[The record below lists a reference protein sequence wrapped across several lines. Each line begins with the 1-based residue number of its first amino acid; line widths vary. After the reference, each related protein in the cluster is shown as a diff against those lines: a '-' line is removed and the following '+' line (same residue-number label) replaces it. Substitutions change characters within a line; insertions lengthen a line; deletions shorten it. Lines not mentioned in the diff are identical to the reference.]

1 MNCRVG
7 FLIRVA
13 FLMSRLVKYD
23 SVSNFSY
30 NVVKQIAR
38 YHNVSLYAFSVDR
51 HFSNVNLKFFTKH
64 YDHNFLEVTKV
75 TIDSYDLARKMSKN
89 DIIVTIVPNAND
101 VMIVPLLSRHINPKL
116 RLVVDFHGITPPH
129 YHKSLRRQIIE
140 FYRLMTAKLLSKRSD
155 FVVVHSNYMQQE
167 LLRCFQVKSTVI
179 PLGIDMRRFNSGVN
193 NGATRKE
200 INLNSDFVL
209 LYVGRLVPHKR
220 IHLLLEAL
228 FKLRDKN
235 TKLLIVGDGPEKETL
250 EKYAKARNLTDRVFF
265 AGRVPDA
272 DLLRYY
278 DACDVFVT
286 ASLHEGVCVPILE
299 AFACGK
305 PAIVPN
311 VSAMPET
318 LGDGGL
324 IYQGNSLNSL
334 VDKIKILRDN
344 ADLRRDL
351 GRRGLKI
358 ASQRDGESCGVEY
371 RLFLER
377 IAS

>member
-1 MNCRVG
+1 M
-7 FLIRVA
+7 
-13 FLMSRLVKYD
+13 KYD

-30 NVVKQIAR
+30 SVVKQIAT
-38 YHNVSLYAFSVDR
+38 YHDVSLYAFSVDR
-51 HFSNVNLKFFTKH
+51 HLSDVNIKFFTKH
-64 YDHNFLEVTKV
+64 CDHNFLEVIKV
-75 TIDSYDLARKMSKN
+75 KINAYDLARRISKN
-89 DIIVTIVPNAND
+89 DVIVAIVPNAND
-101 VMIVPLLSRHINPKL
+101 VMIVPLLSRRINPKL

-155 FVVVHSNYMQQE
+155 FLVVHSNYMQQE
-167 LLRCFQVKSTVI
+167 ILRRFQVKSTVI
-179 PLGIDMRRFNSGVN
+179 PLGIDTRSFNSKVN
-193 NGATRKE
+193 GGATKKG

-228 FKLRDKN
+228 FKLKDEN

-250 EKYAKARNLTDRVFF
+250 EKYAKARNLMDRVFF

-272 DLLRYY
+272 DLPRYY
-278 DACDVFVT
+278 KACDVFVT

-305 PAIVPN
+305 PAIVPD

-324 IYQGNSLNSL
+324 IYQGNSLDSL
-334 VDKIKILRDN
+334 VEKIKILRDN
-344 ADLRRDL
+344 ADLRHEL

-358 ASQRDGESCGVEY
+358 ASQRDSESGGVEY